1 MLVNNY
7 ISKDFIPPNMNSP
20 ISSAV
25 DLLGDFNLTHI
36 PVFEGLNFIGN
47 ISKETLEESLTDGKL
62 TEIKDYAEYF
72 YITENASLFDAI
84 QKFHNHSTNILP
96 VINEEKHYLG
106 FLMMEDVIS
115 ALSTMPFIIE
125 PGAIMMVEIS
135 QKQFSI
141 SEVSKIVESNNAR
154 IVGLFVTAYEDDRVQ
169 ITIKLISENLAS
181 VSETFERFGYSV
193 VHKFFS
199 DEKEDMMRDRFEQLM
214 KYLDI

>member
-7 ISKDFIPPNMNSP
+7 ISKDFVPPNVNHATSL
-20 ISSAV
+20 ALG
-25 DLLGDFNLTHI
+25 LLDDFNLTHI
-36 PVFEGLNFIGN
+36 PVFEALNFIGN
-47 ISKETLEESLTDGKL
+47 ISKETLEENAADEKL
-62 TEIKDYAEYF
+62 AEIKDYAEYF
-72 YITENASLFDAI
+72 YITENASLFDAM
-84 QKFHNHSTNILP
+84 QKFHTYSTNILP

-106 FLMMEDVIS
+106 FLMMDDVIS
-115 ALSTMPFIIE
+115 ALSTMPFIAE

-154 IVGLFVTAYEDDRVQ
+154 VVGLFVTAYEEERVQ
-169 ITIKLISENLAS
+169 ITVKLISDNLAS

-199 DEKEDMMRDRFEQLM
+199 DEKEEMLRERYDQLM